1 MARHRAVLGLVL
13 SGLASLALAGDR
25 AIEGRWTYDN
35 EGEPG
40 FAEFRADGRAVID
53 GETFAYEAAD
63 GQIVLQYQGLDL
75 PGTYRVDGNRLT
87 IDLFDERTVYT
98 RQGAAPATT
107 AAPASAQPGR
117 VMGTPKPAP
126 APGRLMG
133 ASPAAAPADTGGN
146 WFRAT
151 DNGFDVQLSGDY
163 QKLQASS
170 GGYVIGSNT
179 LPGMVLV
186 YPNPGLSAA
195 EIAQGA
201 SQGYA
206 DETMQLEPTGPA
218 RRFQAGNGEGQQVPV
233 RGRFDGQAVE
243 GFLAGY
249 TNGQGSGVTIVAVTS
264 PESWPQMRSHADVMT
279 SRVRLYTPEVSPRL
293 QQARQALAGQSLV
306 WAHNSNQVSMNSD
319 GYHTGSAVNAFEA
332 WHCCAGGRG
341 RYEGSRSSSYQGG
354 GLFGDSDS
362 GPGAWDGQWSLDA
375 QGEDF
380 VLTFRF
386 DDGSTGQWN
395 VRVDENEEV
404 YVEGRRVQVKQDSIC
419 Q

>member
-1 MARHRAVLGLVL
+1 MKRRFPV
-13 SGLASLALAGDR
+13 LALLIAGLSSVATAADP
-25 AIEGRWTYDN
+25 AIEGRWSYDN

-53 GETFAYEAAD
+53 GETFAYDAAN

-75 PGTYRVDGNRLT
+75 PGQYQVDGNQLV
-87 IDLFDERTVYT
+87 IELFDERTVYT
-98 RQGAAPATT
+98 RVGAAPMAAKAAT
-107 AAPASAQPGR
+107 APGR
-117 VMGTPKPAP
+117 VTTTPKSAP
-126 APGRLMG
+126 APGTKVATP
-133 ASPAAAPADTGGN
+133 ASPEPAPATGGN

-163 QKLQASS
+163 RKLQASA

-186 YPNPGLSAA
+186 YPNPGLTAA

-201 SQGYA
+201 AQGYS

-218 RRFQAGNGEGQQVPV
+218 RSFTAGNGRGQQVPV

-264 PESWPQMRSHADVMT
+264 PESWAQMRSHADVMT

-306 WAHNSNQVSMNSD
+306 WSHNSNQVSMNSD

-354 GLFGDSDS
+354 GLFGGSDS